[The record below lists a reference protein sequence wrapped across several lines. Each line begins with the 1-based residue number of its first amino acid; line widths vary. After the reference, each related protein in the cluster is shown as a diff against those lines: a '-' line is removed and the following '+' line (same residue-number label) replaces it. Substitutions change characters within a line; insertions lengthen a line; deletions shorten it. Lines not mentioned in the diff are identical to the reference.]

1 MKILHTFFFFPSPG
15 KKLCSSKNP
24 QTNKKL
30 QVLKTLFFLKI
41 VVVRGIKKEKVYM
54 IKET

>member
-1 MKILHTFFFFPSPG
+1 MFFY
-15 KKLCSSKNP
+15 KQVKNP
-24 QTNKKL
+24 QTNKNL

-41 VVVRGIKKEKVYM
+41 VVVTGIKKEKVYM